1 MPSSGRFAARQSW
14 PLPSPKDFWAVPAW
28 PHPLHRC
35 FPATSFT
42 ALQPAVAPAPA
53 FTSAGDFHALPTVI
67 KPQKQL
73 FNCFSQ
79 MLARC
84 SQCWEAGC
92 FFFFLLLLFELLF
105 VSGLFWV
112 LRLNGLFMG
121 SKLGGT
127 EGQILPRS
135 KPRWRLEASNPNPAL
150 CPNES
155 INLGQNPKKGNY
167 KKKR

>member
-92 FFFFLLLLFELLF
+92 FFFFSSSSF
-105 VSGLFWV
+105 
-112 LRLNGLFMG
+112 R
-121 SKLGGT
+121 
-127 EGQILPRS
+127 I
-135 KPRWRLEASNPNPAL
+135 AL
-150 CPNES
+150 CQWL
-155 INLGQNPKKGNY
+155 ILGFEIKWVVYGLQVRWNRGADSASLKAAVETGSQQPKSSTLP
-167 KKKR
+167 